1 MYWLTQILT
10 HLSAYVRRLLVLSA
24 HPESGWTT
32 SRRRFAVQLVVAL
45 AAAGDVMFSEIVRHM
60 PKRGV
65 AMRHRYKVANRMLGE
80 VDLVTVAGQQTAEL
94 GRRVGHGDVIA
105 VDLSDITKPYAKV
118 MPYLHKVRDG
128 STGEIGVG
136 YGLALAVAVNPNAE
150 RRALPLP
157 LMFEVFSPSEE
168 DFKSQPAVWL
178 DMLRRLI
185 AGTRHGTFAID
196 REGDNGRIISLLL
209 RERRHF
215 VIRLQVH
222 DNSRHLLFDDDSRAR
237 VSDLWEGARFY
248 GELEATRI
256 LDDGRKG
263 PYRARYGS
271 RPVRFPGFDRKLW
284 LCVFKS
290 PDHKH
295 PLVLLTSHRAECAKR
310 VCDVL
315 AMYFARWSVEEM
327 HRFIKQELKL
337 ENIRAL
343 TWKRLKNLVAAAWIV
358 AGAIAAFCQRPAAE
372 QALRTFE
379 VRGQRLIKPLKPQ
392 QFWGYAIVAG
402 LRASPEAMRRALAL
416 IPGFWSMPP
425 PGHQPE
431 LFGGRA

>member
-10 HLSAYVRRLLVLSA
+10 HLSSYVRRLLVLSA
-24 HPESGWTT
+24 HPESGWNAA
-32 SRRRFAVQLVVAL
+32 RRRFAVQLVVAM

-60 PKRGV
+60 PKRRV

-80 VDLVTVAGQQTAEL
+80 VDLVTVAAQQTDEL
-94 GRRVGHGDVIA
+94 GRRVGRGEVIA

-118 MPYLHKVRDG
+118 MPYLHKVHDG

-136 YGLALAVAVNPNAE
+136 YGLASAVAVNPNAE

-185 AGTRHGTFAID
+185 AGTQHGTFAID
-196 REGDNGRIISLLL
+196 REGDNGRIIRLLL

-222 DNSRHLLFDDDSRAR
+222 ENSRHLLFDDDSRAR

-248 GELEATRI
+248 GELEAARI
-256 LDDGRKG
+256 LGDGRKG
-263 PYRARYGS
+263 PYKARYGS
-271 RPVRFPGFDRKLW
+271 RPVRFPGFDRQLW

-295 PLVLLTSHRAECAKR
+295 PLVLLTSHRAAHAER

-327 HRFIKQELKL
+327 HRFIKQDLKL

-358 AGAIAAFCQRPAAE
+358 AGAIAAFCQRPRVE
-372 QALRTFE
+372 EALRTFE
-379 VRGQRLIKPLKPQ
+379 LRGQRLIKPLEPQ

-402 LRASPEAMRRALAL
+402 LRASLDQTRRALAL
-416 IPGFWSMPP
+416 IPGFWGLPP
-425 PGHQPE
+425 PDRQPE